1 MEVNYQTVKLLSL
14 LYVPSYEALLIAGMA
29 LVTFATRYTMIALL
43 GRISVPAGLLRALR
57 YVPAAVLTALIVPA
71 LVIPADETLALTWRN
86 ANLVAG
92 LVAILVAWRTRHLLF
107 TIVVGMGTFWLWRWG
122 LTFIGGSL

>member
-1 MEVNYQTVKLLSL
+1 MTD
-14 LYVPSYEALLIAGMA
+14 EALLIAGMA

-43 GRISVPAGLLRALR
+43 GRISIPAGLLRALR

-71 LVIPADETLALTWRN
+71 LVIPADETLALTWHN

-92 LVAILVAWRTRHLLF
+92 LAAILVAWRTRHLLF
-107 TIVVGMGTFWLWRWG
+107 TIVVGMGTFWLWRWM
-122 LTFIGGSL
+122 LALL

>member
-1 MEVNYQTVKLLSL
+1 MTKT
-14 LYVPSYEALLIAGMA
+14 LLIAGMA

-43 GRISVPAGLLRALR
+43 GRTALPPGLLRALR

-71 LVIPADETLALTWRN
+71 LVMPSGETLAFTWRN

-92 LVAILVAWRTRHLLF
+92 LAAILVAGRTRNLF
-107 TIVVGMGTFWLWRWG
+107 LTIVTGMGMLWLWRWV
-122 LTFIGGSL
+122 LTML